1 MKLVEVH
8 FWTSTIGIVLYI
20 ASMWVAGIM
29 QGLMW
34 RAVNED
40 GTLTYSFVESLQAMY
55 PFYMVRFVG
64 GAIFVL
70 GIVIMMY
77 NLYKTIA
84 GAKAADVA
92 IPAPAA
98 AH

>member
-1 MKLVEVH
+1 
-8 FWTSTIGIVLYI
+8 
-20 ASMWVAGIM
+20 MWVAGIM

-55 PFYMVRFVG
+55 PFYMVRFLG
-64 GAIFVL
+64 GAIFLIGVVL
-70 GIVIMMY
+70 MGY

-84 GAKAADVA
+84 GTKAAEAA
-92 IPAPAA
+92 IPAPVA